1 MFKPVSA
8 KEERLLPVYVYGSE
22 SLEHQAQISR
32 GKGFMLHS
40 QISVCYSGEGVFTD
54 HNNVSH
60 KVQSGD
66 IMYFTSASAL
76 AEMIKVTPTYLGII
90 FKKVDNIT
98 PQKFLTNI
106 RIENS
111 KQLLVSNK
119 NMSLSDVAINSGFN
133 SESYFCNTFKKYI
146 GITPTE
152 YRSINTFGEI

>member
-66 IMYFTSASAL
+66 IDATICTVWF
-76 AEMIKVTPTYLGII
+76 
-90 FKKVDNIT
+90 
-98 PQKFLTNI
+98 
-106 RIENS
+106 R
-111 KQLLVSNK
+111 LLS
-119 NMSLSDVAINSGFN
+119 SSR
-133 SESYFCNTFKKYI
+133 T
-146 GITPTE
+146 
-152 YRSINTFGEI
+152 